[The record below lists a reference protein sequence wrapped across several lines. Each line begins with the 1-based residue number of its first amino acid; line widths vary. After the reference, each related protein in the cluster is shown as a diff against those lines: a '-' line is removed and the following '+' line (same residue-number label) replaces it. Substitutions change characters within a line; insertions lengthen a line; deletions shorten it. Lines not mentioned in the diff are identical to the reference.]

1 MGAEILTGASSAA
14 LVSSLGDGTG
24 RSPDGLGRL
33 PVGDLGK
40 ASRKRQA

>member
-14 LVSSLGDGTG
+14 FVSSVGDRTG
-24 RSPDGLGRL
+24 QSPDGLGRL

-40 ASRKRQA
+40 RSGG